1 MLETNCIKKARNE
14 KSTFD
19 LRWAYMWPLR
29 NKFICIKLAT
39 FDTHFVHKILRKRF
53 EDEGQSRDDI
63 CILFISLKIN
73 VYCLCKVFVKRF
85 FKMKS
90 KIHSDHCLV

>member
-1 MLETNCIKKARNE
+1 MKKKLLMIAHLTVRIQVNPSS
-14 KSTFD
+14 KS
-19 LRWAYMWPLR
+19 RVCSRPLQ

-85 FKMKS
+85 
-90 KIHSDHCLV
+90 LR